1 MKNKLTFSCVLTLI
15 LVNSAQSQ
23 PAFEA
28 ISGQDLSVVGITPVN
43 LDRWGVSV
51 ADIDN
56 NGWPD
61 VFETKWRGAQSSQ
74 IYMNTDGMFTE
85 ISDQSPQLMAAE
97 IEETWTRTPSF
108 ADYDND
114 GDKDLFWGSNE
125 NMFLFRNDDNVF
137 VDVTSDVGLEA
148 IKPPGLITWWGI
160 EMGAWADYD
169 LDGDL
174 DLLVNQTNNP
184 DFYFYRNDDGVF
196 TDIAS
201 DVGLTDVVPL
211 GANQDQGSWGGR
223 IQWVDFDMDGDP
235 DFSAGTMLFRNDDG
249 VFNEVSEEL
258 GLVPA
263 GAETRFSFWFDY
275 DNDGDLDFL
284 KTVCCQSS
292 ESPNELFAYED
303 GQFVDVSGET
313 GISATVPASGSHRSV
328 NIADFD
334 NDGDQDIFI
343 GRSGST
349 SQEAFILNEESD
361 GIRVF
366 ADVANFMPGLQVG
379 VVDRTGGAALDYDM
393 DGFMDMFVASA
404 ERGAIIFHNLAV
416 NTENHWVGFI
426 LEGTVSNRD
435 AVGSRVTLVS
445 GNQRQI
451 RHKPAPDT
459 WKIQENPYIHFGLG
473 TATTIDSVIIRWP
486 LGNVQVMTDVAV
498 DQYHKV
504 MESGTT
510 AIPESGEES
519 TVPETFSLGQNYPNP
534 FNAGTVIEYSL
545 PHTSHVNLAVYN
557 LQGQRVITLY
567 DAQQNAGVH
576 RIRWNGY
583 NNNGQQVPSGMYFYK
598 IEADH
603 FVSIK
608 KALFLK

>member
-1 MKNKLTFSCVLTLI
+1 MKHKFFLPFMFI
-15 LVNSAQSQ
+15 LLVASAVQSQ

-28 ISGQDLSVVGITPVN
+28 ISGQDLSVVGITPIN

-51 ADIDN
+51 TDIDG

-61 VFETKWRGAQSSQ
+61 VFMTKWRGAQNSQ
-74 IYMNTDGMFTE
+74 IYMNTDGIFTE
-85 ISDQSPQLMAAE
+85 ISSQSPELSAAE
-97 IEETWTRTPSF
+97 VEESWTRTPSF

-125 NMFLFRNDDNVF
+125 NMFLFRNDNNVF
-137 VDVTSDVGLEA
+137 VDVTSDAGLEA

-160 EMGAWADYD
+160 EIGAWADYD

-184 DFYFYRNDDGVF
+184 DYYFYRNDGGVF
-196 TDIAS
+196 TNIAAE
-201 DVGLTDVVPL
+201 VGLTGVVPL
-211 GANQDQGSWGGR
+211 GANQDQGYWGGR
-223 IQWVDFDMDGDP
+223 IQWVDFDFDGDP

-292 ESPNELFAYED
+292 ESPNELFAYQD

-349 SQEAFILNEESD
+349 SQEAFILNEETEP
-361 GIRVF
+361 GVRAF
-366 ADVANFMPGLQVG
+366 ADIAEFMPGLQVG

-393 DGFMDMFVASA
+393 DGFMDIFVASA

-435 AVGSRVTLVS
+435 AVGSLVTLVS
-445 GNQRQI
+445 DGKRQI
-451 RHKPAPDT
+451 RHTPAPDT
-459 WKIQENPYIHFGLG
+459 WKIQENPFVHFGLG
-473 TATTIDSVIIRWP
+473 TSTTIDSVIIRWP
-486 LGNVQVMTDVAV
+486 LGNTQVLTDVAI

-504 MESGTT
+504 MEGSATSVTEPDGDNT
-510 AIPESGEES
+510 PQ
-519 TVPETFSLGQNYPNP
+519 TFSLRQNYPNP
-534 FNAGTVIEYSL
+534 FNAGTVIEYRL
-545 PHTSHVNLAVYN
+545 PHAGHVTITVYN
-557 LQGQRVITLY
+557 VQGQKIRTLF
-567 DAQQNAGVH
+567 DAHQSAGVF
-576 RIRWNGY
+576 RTEWNGY
-583 NNNGQQVPSGMYFYK
+583 DDRDEPVPSGVYFYQL
-598 IEADH
+598 ETDR

-608 KALFLK
+608 KALLLK